1 MLLNYISPYNECGNV
16 ENIQRP
22 CWERKSSDIIKSYLD
37 EKDITNIASLYTV
50 WSKGIYIDPDF
61 NLNKPFSFDIVK
73 LPDINHRDNFWS
85 Q

>member
-1 MLLNYISPYNECGNV
+1 GNEKYTPSKGWLFDIGAIYIKGNTLFETLLLNYISPYNECGNV

-50 WSKGIYIDPDF
+50 
-61 NLNKPFSFDIVK
+61 
-73 LPDINHRDNFWS
+73 
-85 Q
+85 